1 MSPTN
6 LYREMAALTE
16 EGTPFVL
23 VTVVESA
30 GSTPRK
36 AGAKMIVLPDGRT
49 IDTIGGGKVEAQAT
63 VDALDCLQRGI
74 SRVAEY
80 ELRATGEHALGMVCG
95 GDTKVFLEVHAA
107 AKTLVLVGAGHI
119 SQKLAPIAKMLDMRV
134 VVVDSREE
142 LANASVFPD
151 ADEVVVGDQ
160 GDVGISEFALTE
172 RSNVVIVTH
181 GHVFDKEALRS
192 VVNSRPGYIGM
203 IGSRSKVRTV
213 LSQLEEEGVDSVAL
227 SRGAYADRTGHRRAD
242 SRGDRHQ
249 HPRRDHR
256 GGARQD
262 RLGPQ
267 PYRVSGRWTV
277 ESRPLWLS
285 SKERATWPRA

>member
-6 LYREMAALTE
+6 LYREMATLTE

-49 IDTIGGGKVEAQAT
+49 IDTIGGGKIEAQAT

-80 ELRATGEHALGMVCG
+80 ELRTTGEHALGMVCG
-95 GDTKVFLEVHAA
+95 GETKVFLEVHLA

-119 SQKLAPIAKMLDMRV
+119 SQKLAPMAKMLDMRV

-142 LANASVFPD
+142 LANTSVFPD

-160 GDVGISEFALTE
+160 ADVGTLIPLTE

-181 GHVFDKEALRS
+181 GHVFDKDALRS
-192 VVNSRPGYIGM
+192 VVNSRAGYIGM

-213 LSQLEEEGVDSVAL
+213 ISQLEEEGVDPVAL
-227 SRGAYADRTGHRRAD
+227 SRVFTPIGLDI
-242 SRGDRHQ
+242 
-249 HPRRDHR
+249 
-256 GGARQD
+256 GGQTPAEIAISILAEIIAVEHD
-262 RLGPQ
+262 KIG
-267 PYRVSGRWTV
+267 SGRNLTNLRKANGG
-277 ESRPLWLS
+277 E
-285 SKERATWPRA
+285 

>member
-6 LYREMAALTE
+6 LYREMATLTE

-49 IDTIGGGKVEAQAT
+49 IDTIGGGKIEAQAT
-63 VDALDCLQRGI
+63 VDALDCLRTGI

-95 GDTKVFLEVHAA
+95 GDTKVFLEVHVA

-119 SQKLAPIAKMLDMRV
+119 SQKLAPMAKMLDMRV

-142 LANASVFPD
+142 LANESVFPD

-160 GDVGISEFALTE
+160 GDVGNLIALND
-172 RSNVVIVTH
+172 RSSVVIVTH
-181 GHVFDKEALRS
+181 GHAFDKEALRS
-192 VVNSRPGYIGM
+192 VVSSKAGYIGM

-213 LSQLEEEGVDSVAL
+213 ISQLEEEGVDTVAL
-227 SRGAYADRTGHRRAD
+227 SRVYAPIGLDI
-242 SRGDRHQ
+242 
-249 HPRRDHR
+249 
-256 GGARQD
+256 GGQTPAEIAISILAEIIAVEHD
-262 RLGPQ
+262 KID
-267 PYRVSGRWTV
+267 SGRGLTSLRKV
-277 ESRPLWLS
+277 NGGE
-285 SKERATWPRA
+285 

>member
-1 MSPTN
+1 VSPTN
-6 LYREMAALTE
+6 LYREMATLTE
-16 EGTPFVL
+16 DGTPFVL

-95 GDTKVFLEVHAA
+95 GETKVFLEVHVP

-119 SQKLAPIAKMLDMRV
+119 SQKLAPMAKMLDMRV

-142 LANASVFPD
+142 LANESVFPD

-160 GDVGISEFALTE
+160 GDVGTLIPMTE

-181 GHVFDKEALRS
+181 GHIFDKEALRS
-192 VVNSRPGYIGM
+192 VVSSRAGYIGM

-213 LSQLEEEGVDSVAL
+213 LSQLEEEGVDPEAL
-227 SRGAYADRTGHRRAD
+227 SRVYTPIGLDI
-242 SRGDRHQ
+242 
-249 HPRRDHR
+249 
-256 GGARQD
+256 GGQTPAEIAISILAEIIAVEHGKID
-262 RLGPQ
+262 A
-267 PYRVSGRWTV
+267 GRNLTNLRKAHGG
-277 ESRPLWLS
+277 E
-285 SKERATWPRA
+285 